1 MSKKQTPMMDQYF
14 SIKDKYKEELLFF
27 RLGDFYE
34 LFYDDALTA
43 SRELNITLTG
53 RNSGEAEK
61 APMCGVPY
69 HAAES
74 YIEKLI
80 KKGYKVAIC
89 EQVEDPKEAKGI
101 VKRDVIR
108 VITPGTV
115 LTENG
120 TEARENNFL
129 ALFYRT
135 DEALIQIFCD
145 VSTGE
150 VIWDRISHGQRQS
163 AIQDA
168 LSMYRPSE
176 IVTVGNLPLGKEL
189 QDFIDVQLDN
199 VALSPFM
206 PNLPVADVREQ
217 GMIHFA
223 DAGLLEE
230 DVLEGLGYLLTYL
243 STVIKTDISHINY
256 IHPLHIGDRMV
267 LDTSSLRHL
276 EVTHNL
282 RDGGV
287 KGTLLQV
294 LDKTLTPMGARLL
307 KQWVESPLMDI
318 HHIERRQRAITELIA
333 KPTEQGRLRELLK
346 LIFDFE
352 RILARV
358 ETGSV
363 SPRDFTSLRESLR
376 ILPDLVHIAG
386 AFESTLLQEVVS
398 QIDCHADVYD
408 LLNRAIAEQPA
419 LTLKDG
425 RVIRD
430 GFNQELDDLRS
441 MATNSQEW
449 LHRLEEEAR
458 SKTGIRLKTG
468 YNKVF
473 GYYFEV
479 SHANAA
485 DVPDYFI
492 RKQTLANAERYI
504 TPELKEFEVNIL
516 SAKDKII
523 SLEQKLYQE
532 LREAV
537 KEAVK
542 PIQATARA
550 LANLD
555 VLSGLAQ
562 VAYEE
567 NYICPTMTMNG
578 QITIRDGRH
587 PVIEKYLKREVFVPN
602 DVTLNHSGEEF
613 LLITGP
619 NMAGKSTYM
628 RQVAVLMIM
637 AQIGSFIPARE
648 AVISPVDRIFTR
660 VGASDDIS
668 TGQSTFMVEMK
679 EVAYILN
686 NATSNSLLILDEIGR
701 GTSTFDGLSIAQAV
715 VEHICKHIH
724 GKTLFATH
732 YHELICLEEQYE
744 KLKNYTVAVK
754 EKGKD
759 VVFLRRIV
767 RGGADRSYGIHVA
780 KLAGL
785 PNSVLKR
792 AEVILAALEGSAVE
806 ESASSRGNRGTVREA
821 RMSTSGGSQE
831 AMPLNGTGVSDNAG
845 GHSSDNENG
854 KGNGANDT
862 TFAMPTNANLFT
874 TSVLDDL
881 LAVDVMS
888 LTPIEALNV
897 LYKLQEEARKGGGR

>member
-14 SIKDKYKEELLFF
+14 SIKDRYKEELLFF

-53 RNSGEAEK
+53 RNSGEEEK

-74 YIEKLI
+74 YIDKLV

-89 EQVEDPKEAKGI
+89 EQVEDPKTAKCI

-129 ALFYRT
+129 GLFYRT
-135 DEALIQIFCD
+135 TETLILIFCD

-150 VIWDRISHGQRQS
+150 VIWDRIRHGERQS
-163 AIQDA
+163 SIYDA
-168 LSMYRPSE
+168 LAMYRPSE
-176 IVTVGNLPLGKEL
+176 IVTVGDIPLGKEL
-189 QDFIDVQLDN
+189 EDFISIQLNN
-199 VALSPFM
+199 VALSPFS
-206 PNLPVADVREQ
+206 PVEELSAIRNESMV
-217 GMIHFA
+217 HFS

-256 IHPLHIGDRMV
+256 IHPLQIGDRMV

-276 EVTHNL
+276 EITHNL
-282 RDGGV
+282 RDGGT
-287 KGTLLQV
+287 KGTLLSI

-307 KQWVESPLMDI
+307 KQWIESPLMDV
-318 HHIERRQRAITELIA
+318 HHIERRQRSIAEMVA
-333 KPTEQGRLRELLK
+333 KPTEQGRLRELLDV
-346 LIFDFE
+346 IFDFE

-376 ILPDLVHIAG
+376 ILPDLVAIG
-386 AFESTLLQEVVS
+386 QTYESNLLSEIVS
-398 QIDCHADVYD
+398 QIDLHEDIYD
-408 LLNRAIAEQPA
+408 LLYRAIAEQPA

-430 GFNQELDDLRS
+430 GYNTELDELRS
-441 MATNSQEW
+441 LATNSQEW
-449 LHRLEEEAR
+449 LQRLEEEVKE
-458 SKTGIRLKTG
+458 KTGIRLKTG

-485 DVPDYFI
+485 AVPDYFI

-504 TPELKEFEVNIL
+504 TPELKEFEVKIL
-516 SAKDKII
+516 SAKEKIVA
-523 SLEQKLYQE
+523 LEQSLYQE
-532 LREAV
+532 LRTMIKGAV
-537 KEAVK
+537 KE
-542 PIQATARA
+542 IQNTARA
-550 LANLD
+550 IAKLD
-555 VLSGLAQ
+555 VLASLAQ

-567 NYICPTMTMNG
+567 NYICPSMTMNG

-587 PVIEKYLKREVFVPN
+587 PVIEKLLKREVFVPN
-602 DVTLNHSGEEF
+602 DVTLNHQGEEF
-613 LLITGP
+613 ILITGP

-628 RQVAVLMIM
+628 RQVALLMIM
-637 AQIGSFIPARE
+637 AQVGSFIPARE
-648 AVISPVDRIFTR
+648 AIISPVDRIFTR

-715 VEHICKHIH
+715 VEYICKHIH

-732 YHELICLEEQYE
+732 YHELIPLEDTYE

-785 PNSVLKR
+785 PSSVLKR
-792 AEVILAALEGSAVE
+792 AEVILESLESTALDEAAALEALTGVPSKGNLLADGEVATIDGATHSSAVGE
-806 ESASSRGNRGTVREA
+806 NSKATAGLQRGSMGANNY
-821 RMSTSGGSQE
+821 SGG
-831 AMPLNGTGVSDNAG
+831 
-845 GHSSDNENG
+845 
-854 KGNGANDT
+854 
-862 TFAMPTNANLFT
+862 NLFT
-874 TSVLDDL
+874 NSVLEDL
-881 LAVDVMS
+881 LAVDIMS

-897 LYKLQEEARKGGGR
+897 LFKLQEEARKGGA